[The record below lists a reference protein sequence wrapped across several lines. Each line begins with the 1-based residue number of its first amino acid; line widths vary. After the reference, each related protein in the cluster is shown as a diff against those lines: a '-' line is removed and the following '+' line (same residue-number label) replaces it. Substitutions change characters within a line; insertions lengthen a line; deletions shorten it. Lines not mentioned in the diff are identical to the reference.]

1 LHAQIAHA
9 RSVLD
14 MKTPTF
20 DVKGVIKKFGGRAQ
34 LYRKLCLAKIQIS
47 PRTLDNWVVSGI
59 IPLHRLLQ
67 LVAIAKEDGT
77 TLKID
82 DYIKNDKPSRNDS
95 SADSGKNGKPAL
107 DGAVH

>member
-1 LHAQIAHA
+1 
-9 RSVLD
+9 
-14 MKTPTF
+14 MTTPTF
-20 DVKGVIKKFGGRAQ
+20 DVRGVIKKFGGRAQ

-77 TLKID
+77 TLKLD
-82 DYIKNDKPSRNDS
+82 DYIKNEKPIRTNDTGASKRN
-95 SADSGKNGKPAL
+95 
-107 DGAVH
+107 

>member
-1 LHAQIAHA
+1 
-9 RSVLD
+9 
-14 MKTPTF
+14 MTTPTF
-20 DVKGVIKKFGGRAQ
+20 DVRGVIKKLGGRAQ

-77 TLKID
+77 TLKLD
-82 DYIKNDKPSRNDS
+82 DYIK
-95 SADSGKNGKPAL
+95 
-107 DGAVH
+107 